1 MEARLAAGDAN
12 VVYTFLCAYLFLGPS
27 GGQHSK
33 ERHWEEAA
41 LTNGLKVVLHPLITT
56 AAEQQ
61 VEDSSSSSSSN
72 PPFPQ
77 FSLLGHAEQQE
88 DSSNP
93 IPLSLLRGSSVSVPM
108 DVPLLPLLGVDEE
121 DEDEDEG
128 DLEAQLD
135 ILLDAHHTAEQEDEE
150 GAEAVVV
157 KQGTGK
163 ELGRLSS
170 CLLLSQR
177 QEEEKGG
184 GMRRRS
190 GLRARR
196 AMVAYA
202 EAEEEEESNTEAEEL
217 SSSSSA
223 AAVNAGGG
231 LEYDYPGRPEPA
243 GKRLPD
249 RGRHKCRMPGCVEEY
264 RWPDYFCKVH
274 GVRVL
279 GCLWGGVGS

>member
-1 MEARLAAGDAN
+1 MEGRLAAGDAN
-12 VVYTFLCAYLFLGPS
+12 VVYTFLCAYLALGPS
-27 GGQHSK
+27 GGQHGK

-41 LTNGLKVVLHPLITT
+41 LTNGLKVLMHPIVIT

-61 VEDSSSSSSSN
+61 EEEDSDSISNPAFPHLSLLGHAAEQEEEDSGSSN
-72 PPFPQ
+72 PPF
-77 FSLLGHAEQQE
+77 
-88 DSSNP
+88 
-93 IPLSLLRGSSVSVPM
+93 PLSLLRGSSVSVPM
-108 DVPLLPLLGVDEE
+108 DVPSLLQLGVDQEE
-121 DEDEDEG
+121 DGG

-135 ILLDAHHTAEQEDEE
+135 MLLDAQDTAEQEEEE

-157 KQGTGK
+157 KQGKGK
-163 ELGRLSS
+163 GKGKDLGRLSS
-170 CLLLSQR
+170 CLLVSQG
-177 QEEEKGG
+177 QEGG
-184 GMRRRS
+184 GVRRRS

-196 AMVAYA
+196 ATVAYA
-202 EAEEEEESNTEAEEL
+202 EAEEESDAEEAEELL

-223 AAVNAGGG
+223 SAAATTGSG
-231 LEYDYPGRPEPA
+231 YDYPGRPEPA

-279 GCLWGGVGS
+279 C